1 MEHGP
6 TVSAAECCCMLAV
19 LAVLACR
26 MLSACKQESP
36 LCALLYPALL
46 SSHTQWPFCLR
57 WWIRK
62 KCCVSTFVAHA
73 VSCLPLSSCL
83 CFLCSL
89 SHTWAPEGQ
98 LLTLL
103 LGTCARLMSAH
114 VGLRVCMCRLV
125 STSSALSHFFW
136 PLHDVTSPVEFPSY
150 FVTVLCPCG
159 WCWVL
164 LLLSLV
170 YVCVCV
176 SSLQARVKNE
186 ILDYKDL
193 AALPKVKAIYEV
205 QQPDLISSSYQP
217 YHRYTSDDRLDTYSY
232 GEVLLPH
239 TSGQT

>member
-1 MEHGP
+1 MNEGEMQCKH
-6 TVSAAECCCMLAV
+6 
-19 LAVLACR
+19 ACR
-26 MLSACKQESP
+26 TCRLLSLSLELSLLP
-36 LCALLYPALL
+36 LCSFSHMSSWRSTAYTGVDECTHWPTCVHVQACLYLI
-46 SSHTQWPFCLR
+46 SSFSLR
-57 WWIRK
+57 
-62 KCCVSTFVAHA
+62 CMFF
-73 VSCLPLSSCL
+73 SSL
-83 CFLCSL
+83 
-89 SHTWAPEGQ
+89 
-98 LLTLL
+98 
-103 LGTCARLMSAH
+103 
-114 VGLRVCMCRLV
+114 
-125 STSSALSHFFW
+125 
-136 PLHDVTSPVEFPSY
+136 VEFPSY

-176 SSLQARVKNE
+176 SFLQARVKNE

-239 TSGQT
+239 TPGQTQYWFQQVSF